1 MKRLIAAAMAGALSL
16 GALSG
21 CALTG
26 GLKGLH
32 ADAERADTDASLA
45 YVGIASG
52 LNAYEA
58 APSASVADKASAEAL
73 RRKAWEA
80 LGAVHAAYAAGQ
92 AIDLKPLQDL
102 TRQAAALR
110 SQP

>member
-1 MKRLIAAAMAGALSL
+1 MRHRLIAAALAAVCLS
-16 GALSG
+16 A
-21 CALTG
+21 CATPG
-26 GLKGLH
+26 GLPGLH

-58 APSASVADKASAEAL
+58 RPGSSPGDVQAAEAL
-73 RRKAWEA
+73 KRRAWTA
-80 LGAVHAAYAAGQ
+80 LGAVHTAYAAGQ

-102 TRQAAALR
+102 TKQVAALR

>member
-1 MKRLIAAAMAGALSL
+1 MKRLIAAALAAVC
-16 GALSG
+16 LSG

-58 APSASVADKASAEAL
+58 APSASAADKASAEAL
-73 RRKAWEA
+73 KRKAWEA

-92 AIDLKPLQDL
+92 AIDLKPPQDL
-102 TRQAAALR
+102 SRQAAALR

>member
-1 MKRLIAAAMAGALSL
+1 MKRLMLAALAAGLL
-16 GALSG
+16 GG
-21 CALTG
+21 CALPG

-45 YVGIASG
+45 YVGIASSVD
-52 LNAYEA
+52 AYEA
-58 APSASVADKASAEAL
+58 SPSADKASAEAL
-73 RRKAWEA
+73 KRKAWNA

-92 AIDLKPLQDL
+92 SIDLKPLEDL
-102 TRQAAALR
+102 SRQVAALR